1 MKKVLIIGKRGF
13 IGKNLKKFLKFKHN
27 VKLISFK
34 KALNFKQIDKYNFI
48 INSSINRSYIEKKYN
63 KNFDN
68 DLKIAERVNNKK
80 TIFIFLSSRKVY
92 KAKPNINEKDK
103 LSPKSNYSKNKLMTE
118 KILYRKFKNNL
129 IILRISNII
138 GDKSKFSKNLHK
150 TFVDIFYD
158 KAKKGIIYDNKKNYK
173 DFLSIQKF
181 CEIVKMIIR
190 KNLRGTFNVSI
201 GKKVYLNDLIKWL
214 NHFNPR
220 KFKTINFNKI
230 ANGNFYLN
238 NKKLMSKIKINND
251 LESLKK
257 DSLDLSKRLF
267 R

>member
-1 MKKVLIIGKRGF
+1 MKKILIIGKRGF
-13 IGKNLKKFLKFKHN
+13 IGKNLNKFLKTEYN

-34 KALNFKQIDKYNFI
+34 NALNFNQFTKYNFV
-48 INSSINRSYIEKKYN
+48 INTSISKSYITKKYN

-68 DLKIAERVNNKK
+68 DAKIADRINNKK
-80 TIFIFLSSRKVY
+80 TVYVFLSSRKVY
-92 KAKPNINEKDK
+92 KAKPNISEDSK
-103 LSPKSNYSKNKLMTE
+103 LSPKSNYSKNKLRTE
-118 KILYRKFKNNL
+118 KILHKKFKNNL
-129 IILRISNII
+129 IVLRISNII
-138 GDKSKFSKNLHK
+138 GNKLKFSKNLHK

-201 GKKVYLNDLIKWL
+201 GKKVYLNDLIRWL
-214 NHFNPR
+214 NHFNTR

-230 ANGNFYLN
+230 TNGNFYLN

>member
-1 MKKVLIIGKRGF
+1 MKKILIIGKRGF
-13 IGKNLKKFLKFKHN
+13 IGKNLNKFLKTKHN

-34 KALNFKQIDKYNFI
+34 KALNFKQIDKYNFV
-48 INSSINRSYIEKKYN
+48 INSSINRDYIKKRYN

-68 DLKIAERVNNKK
+68 DLKIAEKINNKK
-80 TIFIFLSSRKVY
+80 TIYVFLSSRKVY
-92 KAKPNINEKDK
+92 KAKANVNEKSK
-103 LSPKSNYSKNKLMTE
+103 LSPKSNYAKNKTMTE
-118 KILYRKFKNNL
+118 KLLCGKFKNNL

-150 TFVDIFYD
+150 TFVDIFYE
-158 KAKKGIIYDNKKNYK
+158 KAKKGIIYNNKQNYK

-201 GKKVYLNDLIKWL
+201 GKKVYLNDLVKWL
-214 NHFNPR
+214 NHFNTR
-220 KFKTINFNKI
+220 KFKIIKFNEI
-230 ANGNFYLN
+230 ASGNFYLN
-238 NKKLMSKIKINND
+238 NRKLMSKIKINND
-251 LESLKK
+251 LEILKK

>member
-13 IGKNLKKFLKFKHN
+13 VGKNLNKFLKLEHK

-34 KALNFKQIDKYNFI
+34 NAINYNQINKYNFV
-48 INSSINRSYIEKKYN
+48 INASINKDYITKKYN

-68 DLKIAERVNNKK
+68 DIKIAHKINNKK
-80 TIFIFLSSRKVY
+80 TVYVFLSSRKVY
-92 KAKPNINEKDK
+92 KAKPNINENGK
-103 LSPKSNYSKNKLMTE
+103 LSPKSNYSKNKLKTE
-118 KILYRKFKNNL
+118 KILNKRFKNNL

-138 GDKSKFSKNLHK
+138 GNKLKFGKNLHK

-173 DFLSIQKF
+173 DFISIQKF
-181 CEIVKMIIR
+181 CEIINMIIR
-190 KNLRGTFNVSI
+190 KDLRGTFNVSI
-201 GKKVYLNDLIKWL
+201 GKKVFLNDLIKWL
-214 NHFNPR
+214 N
-220 KFKTINFNKI
+220 NFNKKKFKI
-230 ANGNFYLN
+230 INYNKTSDGNFYLN
-238 NKKLMSKIKINND
+238 NRKLMSKIKITND

-257 DSLDLSKRLF
+257 DSLNLSKKLF

>member
-1 MKKVLIIGKRGF
+1 MKKILIIGKRGF
-13 IGKNLKKFLKFKHN
+13 IGKNLNKFLKSEYN

-34 KALNFKQIDKYNFI
+34 NALNFNQFTKYNFV
-48 INSSINRSYIEKKYN
+48 INTSISKSYITKKYN

-68 DLKIAERVNNKK
+68 DAKIADRINNKK
-80 TIFIFLSSRKVY
+80 TVYVFLSSRKVY
-92 KAKPNINEKDK
+92 KAKPNISEDSK
-103 LSPKSNYSKNKLMTE
+103 LSPKSNYSKNKLRTE
-118 KILYRKFKNNL
+118 KILHKKFKNNL
-129 IILRISNII
+129 IVLRISNII
-138 GDKSKFSKNLHK
+138 GNKLKFSKNLHK

-230 ANGNFYLN
+230 DNGNFYLN

>member
-13 IGKNLKKFLKFKHN
+13 IGKNLNKFLKLDHK

-34 KALNFKQIDKYNFI
+34 NAINYNQINKYNFV
-48 INSSINRSYIEKKYN
+48 INASINKDYITKKYN

-68 DLKIAERVNNKK
+68 DIKIADKINNKK
-80 TIFIFLSSRKVY
+80 TVYVFLSSRKVY
-92 KAKPNINEKDK
+92 KAKPNINENSK
-103 LSPKSNYSKNKLMTE
+103 LSPKSNYSKNKLKTE
-118 KILYRKFKNNL
+118 KILNKRFKNNL

-138 GDKSKFSKNLHK
+138 GNKLKFGKNLHK

-181 CEIVKMIIR
+181 CEIINMIIR
-190 KNLRGTFNVSI
+190 KDLRGTFNVSL
-201 GKKVYLNDLIKWL
+201 GKKVFLNDLIKWL
-214 NHFNPR
+214 N
-220 KFKTINFNKI
+220 NFNKKKFKI
-230 ANGNFYLN
+230 INYNKTSGGNFYLN
-238 NKKLMSKIKINND
+238 NRKLMSKIKIAND
-251 LESLKK
+251 LESLKN
-257 DSLDLSKRLF
+257 DSLNLSKKLF

>member
-13 IGKNLKKFLKFKHN
+13 VGKNLNKFLKLEHK

-34 KALNFKQIDKYNFI
+34 NAINYNQINKYNFV
-48 INSSINRSYIEKKYN
+48 INASINKDYITKKYN

-68 DLKIAERVNNKK
+68 DIKIADKIDNKK
-80 TIFIFLSSRKVY
+80 TVYVFLSSRKVY
-92 KAKPNINEKDK
+92 KAKPNINENGK
-103 LSPKSNYSKNKLMTE
+103 LSPKSNYSKNKLKTE
-118 KILYRKFKNNL
+118 KILNKRFKNNL

-138 GDKSKFSKNLHK
+138 GNKLKFGKNLHK

-158 KAKKGIIYDNKKNYK
+158 KAKKGIIYNNKKNYK

-181 CEIVKMIIR
+181 CEIINMIIR
-190 KNLRGTFNVSI
+190 KDLRGTFNVSI
-201 GKKVYLNDLIKWL
+201 GKKVFLNDLIKWL
-214 NHFNPR
+214 N
-220 KFKTINFNKI
+220 NFNKKKFKI
-230 ANGNFYLN
+230 INYNKTSGGNFYLN
-238 NKKLMSKIKINND
+238 NRKLMSKIKITND

-257 DSLDLSKRLF
+257 DSLNLSKKLF

>member
-13 IGKNLKKFLKFKHN
+13 VGKNLNKFLKLDHK

-34 KALNFKQIDKYNFI
+34 NAINYNQINKYNFV
-48 INSSINRSYIEKKYN
+48 INASINKDYITKKYN

-68 DLKIAERVNNKK
+68 DIKIANKINNKK
-80 TIFIFLSSRKVY
+80 TVYVFLSSRKVY
-92 KAKPNINEKDK
+92 KAKPNINENGK
-103 LSPKSNYSKNKLMTE
+103 LYPKSNYSKNKLKTE
-118 KILYRKFKNNL
+118 KLLNKRFKNNL

-138 GDKSKFSKNLHK
+138 GNKLKFGKNLHK

-181 CEIVKMIIR
+181 CEIINMIIH
-190 KNLRGTFNVSI
+190 KDLRGIYNVSI
-201 GKKVYLNDLIKWL
+201 GKKVFLNDLIKWL
-214 NHFNPR
+214 N
-220 KFKTINFNKI
+220 NFNKKKFKI
-230 ANGNFYLN
+230 IDYNKTSYGNFYLN
-238 NKKLMSKIKINND
+238 NRKLMSKIKITND

-257 DSLDLSKRLF
+257 DSLNLSKKLF

>member
-13 IGKNLKKFLKFKHN
+13 VGKNLNKFLKLEHK

-34 KALNFKQIDKYNFI
+34 NAINYNQINKYNFV
-48 INSSINRSYIEKKYN
+48 INASINKDYITKKYN

-68 DLKIAERVNNKK
+68 DIKIADKINNKK
-80 TIFIFLSSRKVY
+80 TVYVFLSSRKVY
-92 KAKPNINEKDK
+92 KAKPNINENSK
-103 LSPKSNYSKNKLMTE
+103 LSPKSNYSKNKLKTE
-118 KILYRKFKNNL
+118 KILNKRFKNNL

-138 GDKSKFSKNLHK
+138 GNKLKFGKNLHK

-181 CEIVKMIIR
+181 CEIINMIIR
-190 KNLRGTFNVSI
+190 KDLRGTFNVSL
-201 GKKVYLNDLIKWL
+201 GKKVFLNDLIKWL
-214 NHFNPR
+214 N
-220 KFKTINFNKI
+220 NFNKKKFKI
-230 ANGNFYLN
+230 INYNKTSGGNFYLN
-238 NKKLMSKIKINND
+238 NRKLMSKIKITND

-257 DSLDLSKRLF
+257 DSLNLSKKLF

>member
-1 MKKVLIIGKRGF
+1 MRIASCPQI
-13 IGKNLKKFLKFKHN
+13 
-27 VKLISFK
+27 KLF
-34 KALNFKQIDKYNFI
+34 
-48 INSSINRSYIEKKYN
+48 
-63 KNFDN
+63 
-68 DLKIAERVNNKK
+68 
-80 TIFIFLSSRKVY
+80 
-92 KAKPNINEKDK
+92 
-103 LSPKSNYSKNKLMTE
+103 KNKLKTE
-118 KILYRKFKNNL
+118 KILYKKFKNNL
-129 IILRISNII
+129 IVLRISNII
-138 GDKSKFSKNLHK
+138 GNKLKFGKNLHK

-214 NHFNPR
+214 NHFNKR
-220 KFKTINFNKI
+220 KFKILILIKLLTS
-230 ANGNFYLN
+230 NFYLN

-257 DSLDLSKRLF
+257 DVLI
-267 R
+267 

>member
-13 IGKNLKKFLKFKHN
+13 IGKNLNKFLKNENK

-34 KALNFKQIDKYNFI
+34 NALNFNQINKYNFV
-48 INSSINRSYIEKKYN
+48 INTSISKNYIKKKYN
-63 KNFDN
+63 KNYDN
-68 DLKIAERVNNKK
+68 DVKIADKINNKK
-80 TIFIFLSSRKVY
+80 IVYVFLSSRKVY
-92 KAKPNINEKDK
+92 KARPNINENSK
-103 LSPKSNYSKNKLMTE
+103 LSPKSNYSKNKLKTE
-118 KILYRKFKNNL
+118 KLLYKKFENNL
-129 IILRISNII
+129 IVLRISNII
-138 GDKSKFSKNLHK
+138 GNKLKLNKNLHK

-158 KAKKGIIYDNKKNYK
+158 NAKKGIIYDNKKKYK

-214 NHFNPR
+214 NHHNKR
-220 KFKTINFNKI
+220 KIKIINFNKVD
-230 ANGNFYLN
+230 NGNFYLN
-238 NKKLMSKIKINND
+238 NRKLMSKIKINND

-257 DSLDLSKRLF
+257 DTLDLSKRLF
-267 R
+267 K

>member
-13 IGKNLKKFLKFKHN
+13 IGKNLNKFLKLDHK

-34 KALNFKQIDKYNFI
+34 KAINYNQINKYNFV
-48 INSSINRSYIEKKYN
+48 INASINKDYITKKYN

-68 DLKIAERVNNKK
+68 DIKIADKINNKK
-80 TIFIFLSSRKVY
+80 TVYVFLSSRKVY
-92 KAKPNINEKDK
+92 KAKPNINENSK
-103 LSPKSNYSKNKLMTE
+103 LSPKSNYSKNKLKTE
-118 KILYRKFKNNL
+118 KILNKRFKNNL

-138 GDKSKFSKNLHK
+138 GNKLKFGKNLHK

-181 CEIVKMIIR
+181 CEIINMIIR
-190 KNLRGTFNVSI
+190 KDLRGTFNVSI
-201 GKKVYLNDLIKWL
+201 GKKVFLNDLIKWL
-214 NHFNPR
+214 N
-220 KFKTINFNKI
+220 NFNKKKFKI
-230 ANGNFYLN
+230 INYNKTSGGNFYLN
-238 NKKLMSKIKINND
+238 NRKLMSKIKITND

-257 DSLDLSKRLF
+257 DSLNLSKKLF

>member
-1 MKKVLIIGKRGF
+1 MKKILIIGKRGF
-13 IGKNLKKFLKFKHN
+13 IGKNLNKFLKSEYN

-34 KALNFKQIDKYNFI
+34 NALNFNQFTKYNFV
-48 INSSINRSYIEKKYN
+48 INTSISKSYITKKYN

-68 DLKIAERVNNKK
+68 DAKIADRINNKK
-80 TIFIFLSSRKVY
+80 TVYVFLSSRKVY
-92 KAKPNINEKDK
+92 KAKPNISENSK
-103 LSPKSNYSKNKLMTE
+103 LSPKSNYSKNKLKTE
-118 KILYRKFKNNL
+118 KILYKKFKNNL
-129 IILRISNII
+129 IVLRISIII
-138 GDKSKFSKNLHK
+138 GNKLKLGKNLHK

-158 KAKKGIIYDNKKNYK
+158 NAKKGIIYDNKKNYK

-201 GKKVYLNDLIKWL
+201 GKKVYLNDLIRWL
-214 NHFNPR
+214 NHFNTR

-230 ANGNFYLN
+230 TNGNFYLN

>member
-1 MKKVLIIGKRGF
+1 MKKILIIGKRGF
-13 IGKNLKKFLKFKHN
+13 IGKNLNKFLKTEYN

-34 KALNFKQIDKYNFI
+34 NALNFNQFTKYNFV
-48 INSSINRSYIEKKYN
+48 INTSISKSYITKKYN

-68 DLKIAERVNNKK
+68 DAKIADRINNKK
-80 TIFIFLSSRKVY
+80 TVYVFLSSRKVY
-92 KAKPNINEKDK
+92 KAKPNISEDSK
-103 LSPKSNYSKNKLMTE
+103 LSPRSNYSKNKLRTE
-118 KILYRKFKNNL
+118 KILHKKFKNNL
-129 IILRISNII
+129 IVLRISNII
-138 GDKSKFSKNLHK
+138 GNKLKFSKNLHK

-201 GKKVYLNDLIKWL
+201 GKKVYLNDLIRWL
-214 NHFNPR
+214 NHFNTR

-230 ANGNFYLN
+230 TNGNFYLN